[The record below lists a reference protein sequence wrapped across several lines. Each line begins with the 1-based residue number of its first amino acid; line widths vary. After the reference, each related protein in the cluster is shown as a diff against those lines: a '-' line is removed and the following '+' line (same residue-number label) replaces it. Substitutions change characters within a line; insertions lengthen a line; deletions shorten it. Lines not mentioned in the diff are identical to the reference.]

1 MNRNTALGFV
11 LIGFAVGNCQKIQ
24 QSQLTRDAQL
34 MATLECEARQLKNER
49 FKAANDIRFMEDSL
63 AKHSIRLTSAQSA
76 QIDSVKANY
85 TLRTGQLAEKIT
97 KTMDSLYTATYHQ
110 PDERQQLDDAVEKVL
125 QTICH

>member
-24 QSQLTRDAQL
+24 QSQLDRDAQL

-63 AKHSIRLTSAQSA
+63 AKHNIQLTSAQSIK
-76 QIDSVKANY
+76 IDSVKENY

-97 KTMDSLYTATYHQ
+97 KTMDSLYAATYQH
-110 PDERQQLDDAVEKVL
+110 PEERQQLDDAVEKVL